1 MEMNETSFR
10 IRPYSKRE
18 LAELYF
24 PETGNARS
32 AVANPAPKPGVG
44 PGTGRGKLQAA

>member
-32 AVANPAPKPGVG
+32 AVANL
-44 PGTGRGKLQAA
+44 GRGKLQAA